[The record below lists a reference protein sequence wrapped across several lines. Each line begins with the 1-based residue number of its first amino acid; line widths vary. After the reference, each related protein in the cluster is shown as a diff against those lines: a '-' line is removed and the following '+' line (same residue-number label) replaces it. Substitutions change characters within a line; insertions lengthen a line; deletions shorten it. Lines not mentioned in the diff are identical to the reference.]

1 MTNELIELASKLRSS
16 IELVSREVTGSTSDN
31 VMGLL
36 CVAGDAAAML
46 RKMTEQKPVA
56 TVDADAD
63 GFLHFE
69 SDFPFAQGRHLLY
82 AAPVAVAE
90 QKPVALSDDAI
101 AARCSQLDSVR
112 SLPNRCD
119 DDVWPAVERALL
131 DVARL
136 YAAPVAAIT
145 AEQKPVA
152 WAQVVHDKVWAVFKY
167 KGDAE
172 RYLEKVHV
180 DAVVKPLYAAPVPAI
195 TQSPNYTVSGGTL
208 NTAPAQP
215 VKRIMLMRL
224 RAGGLWTQI
233 TEEYPHPYDD
243 YEYAW
248 ATIERLDQNAVSA

>member
-46 RKMTEQKPVA
+46 RKM
-56 TVDADAD
+56 
-63 GFLHFE
+63 
-69 SDFPFAQGRHLLY
+69 
-82 AAPVAVAE
+82 AE